1 MKKKVFGTKL
11 SRDRG
16 SRGALMRSLL
26 RALIIN
32 GKITTTHAKA
42 DFVRIEAEK
51 LIKQARKNGFND
63 KRKIMAFLANNR
75 QLTELLYKNVPA
87 FAGITSGFTKLTKLP
102 ARKGD
107 NAKMVRLEW
116 SRKSSI
122 SKESKSKK
130 EENKTSA
137 TKIQTDK
144 KSLRGRLSSLSK
156 RSAKSVK
163 KSV

>member
-1 MKKKVFGTKL
+1 M

-32 GKITTTHAKA
+32 GKITTTHTKA
-42 DFVRIEAEK
+42 DFVRVEAEK

-102 ARKGD
+102 A
-107 NAKMVRLEW
+107 LTIPI
-116 SRKSSI
+116 SI
-122 SKESKSKK
+122 W
-130 EENKTSA
+130 
-137 TKIQTDK
+137 IFF
-144 KSLRGRLSSLSK
+144 
-156 RSAKSVK
+156 
-163 KSV
+163 